1 MDRLGRVK
9 RIVPLISA
17 PDHTSQKAINVPKR
31 RGYCSNVYTVVV
43 GIQSLPL
50 QRNLQLLRL
59 LLHPIY
65 PTLSC
70 HTWMNF
76 GRLSLPSHYYCITPA
91 YSTGN
96 AIQTSAVYYNHG
108 PVRSLLDS
116 REKSLNLH
124 PRNHRF
130 MKNFLVVYYYAV
142 THPPFPSAFIQAF
155 SFSYIMPA
163 TAVSSASLQNSLCFW
178 PSLFELMHFFSSP
191 LF

>member
-1 MDRLGRVK
+1 MDRLGRAT

-76 GRLSLPSHYYCITPA
+76 GRLSLPSHYYCLTPA

-130 MKNFLVVYYYAV
+130 MKNFLV
-142 THPPFPSAFIQAF
+142 
-155 SFSYIMPA
+155 
-163 TAVSSASLQNSLCFW
+163 LCRYT
-178 PSLFELMHFFSSP
+178 PSLPFRLHIGVQFQLYHACYFSIQRLPLEFFVF
-191 LF
+191 LALIV